1 MKREPNKKLAAVEK
15 LILMYSVGGYDVHHQ
30 KWKKNNSIES
40 YFTEWPSISRIKN
53 SIKLYWVQYI
63 LRNFYYTTMQKLCE
77 FEVL

>member
-40 YFTEWPSISRIKN
+40 YYIKRRYERVWE
-53 SIKLYWVQYI
+53 SS
-63 LRNFYYTTMQKLCE
+63 
-77 FEVL
+77 